1 MTKSIRQWLESIVF
15 ALVIA
20 LLVNAFLFQRM
31 VVAGPSMEPN
41 LKDGESL
48 FVHKVAHTLARMPAY
63 GDVVVLDSRIHRQRT
78 VRDDL
83 TESFHRLLTQPDYF
97 YVKRVIGH
105 PGDAIEIRN
114 GQVLRNG
121 QPLDEPYTKDKRS
134 RDRDRV
140 FSVPPGHVFVM
151 GDNRNNSMDSRY
163 FGSIPLEHCLGIVFG
178 KL

>member
-48 FVHKVAHTLARMPAY
+48 FVHKVAHTLAKMPAY
-63 GDVVVLDSRIHRQRT
+63 GDVVVLDSRIHRQRSI
-78 VRDDL
+78 RDDL

-105 PGDAIEIRN
+105 PGDTIEIRN
-114 GQVLRNG
+114 GQVFRNG

-151 GDNRNNSMDSRY
+151 GDNRNNLHH
-163 FGSIPLEHCLGIVFG
+163 P
-178 KL
+178 K